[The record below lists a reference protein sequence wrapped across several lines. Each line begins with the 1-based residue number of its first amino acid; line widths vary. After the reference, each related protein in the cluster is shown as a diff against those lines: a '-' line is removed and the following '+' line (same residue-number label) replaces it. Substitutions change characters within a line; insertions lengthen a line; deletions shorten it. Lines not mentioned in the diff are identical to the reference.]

1 MSRFNGFI
9 PDGGLWRSLP
19 DAAGSGAAVGPR
31 RIVQVVDVSPSM
43 NGTDWRPSRLE
54 AAKVGVLRFTAAAA
68 LCPQPVEIALVAYAT
83 RAATVLPLTSSDI
96 EAKMRAAVGMLST
109 DWGTCI
115 EAGLSE
121 AERILRPHAGRP
133 DLEVVLLTDGQSN
146 LGDPKPPSERLKAMG
161 CTISCIGIGGTPANV
176 DEPLLRAIASLGADG
191 KPRYRFIADPEGL
204 ERHYAQMGCGITR

>member
-1 MSRFNGFI
+1 MSDAFRFI

-19 DAAGSGAAVGPR
+19 DSPGNGAALAPR
-31 RIVQVVDVSPSM
+31 RIIQVIDVSPSM
-43 NGTDWRPSRLE
+43 NGTDWQPSRLE

-68 LCPQPVEIALVAYAT
+68 LCTQPVEIALVAYAT
-83 RAATVLPLTSSDI
+83 KAATILTLTSSNI
-96 EAKMRAAVGMLST
+96 EAKMRTAVGLLTT

-115 EAGLSE
+115 EAGLTE
-121 AERILRPHAGRP
+121 AERLLRPFAGRP

-146 LGDPKPPSERLKAMG
+146 LGNPKPSAERLKGMG
-161 CTISCIGIGGTPANV
+161 CTISCVGIGGTPASV
-176 DEPLLRAIASLGADG
+176 DEPLLRAIASLGGDG